1 MKVGTIVKYNGDH
14 IGVFLYP
21 HNKVL
26 ADDTLFSVM
35 NRLTK
40 KITHVSMEK
49 VKVFE
54 NICWSCGYEV
64 LSNEAMTCPV
74 CNWVICPQCKSCMK
88 AKCTEDGIYIF
99 DLKSW
104 HDYSNCAEAEGD
116 NNYWVKTKNH
126 ELVYKGE
133 ILDLDFEI
141 YVEKLINIGL
151 EPVLVID
158 HNSWQV
164 FIYAK
169 TEDAEEA
176 KEIINKVGIEEDDYD
191 YYDMDIFDI
200 IDRGYGK
207 LWDTGESDS

>member
-14 IGVFLYP
+14 IGVYLYP

-40 KITHVSMEK
+40 KIIHVSREK

-54 NICWSCGYEV
+54 NICWACGHEV
-64 LSNEAMTCPV
+64 LSDEAVTCPI
-74 CNWVICPQCKSCMK
+74 CNWILCPKCDACMK
-88 AKCTEDGIYIF
+88 AKCSEDGVYVF
-99 DLKSW
+99 DLEGW
-104 HDYSNCAEAEGD
+104 HEYNQCEKPEGE
-116 NNYWVKTKNH
+116 NNYWVKMDNH

-141 YVEKLINIGL
+141 YIEKLVNFGL

-158 HNSWQV
+158 YESWQV
-164 FIYAK
+164 FIYAI
-169 TEDAEEA
+169 TSQASEFR
-176 KEIINKVGIEEDDYD
+176 EIINNTMEEDDYD
-191 YYDMDIFDI
+191 YYDMDLFDI
-200 IDRGYGK
+200 LKKEY
-207 LWDTGESDS
+207 EEF

>member
-14 IGVFLYP
+14 IGMFLYP

-26 ADDTLFSVM
+26 AEDTLFSVM

-40 KITHVSMEK
+40 KITHVSREK

-54 NICWSCGYEV
+54 NICWACGYEV
-64 LSNEAMTCPV
+64 LSDKALTCPV
-74 CNWVICPQCKSCMK
+74 CNWVLCPECKSCMK
-88 AKCTEDGIYIF
+88 AKCNEDGIYIF

-104 HDYSNCAEAEGD
+104 HDYSNCPEPEGD
-116 NNYWVKTKNH
+116 NNYWVKTENH

-141 YVEKLINIGL
+141 YVEKLVNIGL

-169 TEDAEEA
+169 TEDAVEF
-176 KEIINKVGIEEDDYD
+176 KEIINKVEIEEDDYD
-191 YYDMDIFDI
+191 YYDIDIFDI
-200 IDRGYGK
+200 EDKGYGK
-207 LWDTGESDS
+207 LWVIGESDS

>member
-40 KITHVSMEK
+40 KIIHVGIEK
-49 VKVFE
+49 VKLFE
-54 NICWSCGYEV
+54 NICWSCGYEA
-64 LSNEAMTCPV
+64 LSDEAITCPV
-74 CNWVICPQCKSCMK
+74 CNWVLCPQCKSCMK
-88 AKCTEDGIYIF
+88 AKCNEDGIYIF
-99 DLKSW
+99 DLESW
-104 HDYSNCAEAEGD
+104 HKYNGYSATEESD
-116 NNYWVKTKNH
+116 YWVKTENH

-141 YVEKLINIGL
+141 YVEKFVNIGL

-158 HNSWQV
+158 YNSWQV
-164 FIYAK
+164 FIYAN
-169 TEDAEEA
+169 TEDSEEF
-176 KEIINKVGIEEDDYD
+176 KEIVNEVNEYKEEDVDYTID
-191 YYDMDIFDI
+191 LFDIFYD
-200 IDRGYGK
+200 
-207 LWDTGESDS
+207 

>member
-40 KITHVSMEK
+40 KITHVEIEK
-49 VKVFE
+49 VKPFE
-54 NICWSCGYEV
+54 NICWACGYVV
-64 LSNEAMTCPV
+64 LSNEAITCPV
-74 CNWVICPQCKSCMK
+74 CNWVLCPQCKSCMK
-88 AKCTEDGIYIF
+88 AKCSEDGIYIF
-99 DLKSW
+99 DLENW
-104 HDYSNCAEAEGD
+104 HEYNGYSAPDD
-116 NNYWVKTKNH
+116 NNHWVKTENH

-141 YVEKLINIGL
+141 YVEKLVNIGL

-158 HNSWQV
+158 NNSWQV
-164 FIYAK
+164 FIYAN
-169 TEDAEEA
+169 TEDAEEFR
-176 KEIINKVGIEEDDYD
+176 EIVNKVNEDREEDVDYTID
-191 YYDMDIFDI
+191 LFDI
-200 IDRGYGK
+200 LGSEY
-207 LWDTGESDS
+207 